1 MNRTSKILN
10 IFYCLT
16 VILFLLDNLASFDI
30 KNQLFKSIVYW
41 CFLIGTPVMLFM
53 NFFSIRTKVKRI
65 IFIMYPTALLVL
77 ILVLNPI
84 KILFSSSSWK
94 TQTVLYQNGH
104 LPFHKIE
111 FHMQDLGALGY
122 NKRTVKVLY
131 LTSLFMLTSEVPED
145 IDNRIEWIKIEND
158 VNELN
163 LK

>member
-1 MNRTSKILN
+1 
-10 IFYCLT
+10 
-16 VILFLLDNLASFDI
+16 
-30 KNQLFKSIVYW
+30 
-41 CFLIGTPVMLFM
+41 
-53 NFFSIRTKVKRI
+53 
-65 IFIMYPTALLVL
+65 MYPTALLVL